1 MSIIVWPHKLLTPE
15 ECRAYPNPFTRSGGR
30 TLGGVK
36 PSYRTDLGHWA
47 IELVNVPLVTTPQ
60 KRTWD
65 AIDTYLGGSSGRI
78 AVPAWAMDSAPYESG
93 QEEPEIHVPH
103 SDGSTFSDG
112 SEYQQSAIS
121 VVSVGVTALGATVM
135 SMRIIKG
142 AADLS
147 GVRFSYNHALYK
159 TGQVVSVEDDVWT
172 VRITPQV
179 RELIPAGADL
189 EFDRPTCVCNLVEDA
204 GMRRAINADR
214 IEMVSVSFVEDT
226 DYWYKLRAGLL

>member
-1 MSIIVWPHKLLTPE
+1 MSIIVWPHKLLTPAG
-15 ECRAYPNPFTRSGGR
+15 CRAYVNPFTRSGGR

-36 PSYRTDLGHWA
+36 PSYRTDLGYWA
-47 IELVNVPLVTTPQ
+47 IDLVNLPLVTTAQ

-65 AIDTYLGGSSGRI
+65 AIDTYLGGTSGRI

-93 QEEPEIHVPH
+93 REEPQALVPH
-103 SDGSTFSDG
+103 SDDSTFSDG
-112 SEYQQSAIS
+112 TMYLQSAIS
-121 VVSVGVTALGATVM
+121 VVSVGVTAIGATQM

-159 TGQVVSVEDDVWT
+159 TGRVLSIEDDIWT
-172 VRITPQV
+172 VEITPSV

-189 EFDRPTCVCNLVEDA
+189 EFDRPTCLCNLVEDD
-204 GMRRAINADR
+204 GMKRAINANR
-214 IEMVSVSFVEDT
+214 IEMASLSFAEDVY
-226 DYWYKLRAGLL
+226 YWGSL